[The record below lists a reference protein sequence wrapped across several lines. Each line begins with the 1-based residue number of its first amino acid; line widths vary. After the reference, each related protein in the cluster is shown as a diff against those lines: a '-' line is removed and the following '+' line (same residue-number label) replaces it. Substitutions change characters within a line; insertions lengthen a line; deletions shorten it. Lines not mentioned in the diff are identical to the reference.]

1 LSERESYGCE
11 KDNYQ
16 EQNKFIEQV
25 WWFIWFIFKWIGKF
39 HYTSHVE
46 PF

>member
-1 LSERESYGCE
+1 MEKEQINSYKTLSERESYGCE

-25 WWFIWFIFKWIGKF
+25 
-39 HYTSHVE
+39 
-46 PF
+46 